1 MAFILEP
8 HVIIVWSKLEL
19 SMSSPNTAKT
29 EDSQRP
35 FKQRKLPQDPPEH
48 RSIILDGIHP
58 REFRE
63 LNIIYCCEQCS
74 YFNTETH
81 KCAIGFHVEKHRR
94 ENQLKLY
101 NLTGKM
107 ALCRSQ
113 EVD

>member
-1 MAFILEP
+1 MINVGAIM
-8 HVIIVWSKLEL
+8 K
-19 SMSSPNTAKT
+19 MST
-29 EDSQRP
+29 SQKNSAVAEEQPRP

-58 REFRE
+58 RDFRE

-81 KCAIGFHVEKHRR
+81 KCAIGFRVEKHRR